1 MNLIRRGFCV
11 FIPAKSDCFDELK
24 EGKITVLP
32 AENLGM
38 TREISIVCHSAF
50 GYYGYFA
57 GHHPPV

>member
-1 MNLIRRGFCV
+1 M
-11 FIPAKSDCFDELK
+11 FIPAKSDCFNELK